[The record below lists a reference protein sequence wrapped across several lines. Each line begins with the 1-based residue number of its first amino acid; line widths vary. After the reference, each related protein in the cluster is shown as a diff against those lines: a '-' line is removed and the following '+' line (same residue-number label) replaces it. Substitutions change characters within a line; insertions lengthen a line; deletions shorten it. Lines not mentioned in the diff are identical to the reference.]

1 MLKTS
6 ITKFDLFHP
15 DANLDVFF
23 KMYKDAGIDGID
35 FSFDY
40 LRTCPYAPF
49 GRQFFKKSIDEI
61 KKILSVYKNAFEKH
75 GIVVAQTH
83 SPSPIYKFDPNEQ
96 EYNDYLLETTK
107 KCIEL
112 TAWLGAKYIVVHPAH
127 DSSIALYDEERP
139 INIKFFSQMIDTA
152 RRFGVTVCLENMWA
166 DKGGRIFD
174 SSCSDPYEACDYI
187 DTLNDMAGE
196 ELFAFCFDV
205 GHANICGRH
214 MQNTL
219 RVLGKRVK
227 TLHIHDTDGMN
238 DNHTVCYACASPGG
252 RPMTDYEGF
261 LAGLRDIGYDG
272 YLNFEV
278 VSAFNIFPKPTHQA
292 LCKLIKATGDYFSS
306 QIEK

>member
-6 ITKFDLFHP
+6 ITKFDLFKP
-15 DANLDVFF
+15 DADLDAFL

-40 LRTCPYAPF
+40 LRVCPYPPF
-49 GRQFFKKSIDEI
+49 GRPFYKKDIEELKS
-61 KKILSVYKNAFEKH
+61 ILSVYKDAFEKH

-83 SPSPIYKFDPNEQ
+83 SPSPIYKFDKNEQ
-96 EYNDYLLETTK
+96 EYNDYLLEATK

-112 TAWLGAKYIVVHPAH
+112 TAWLGAKYIVIHPAH
-127 DSSIALYDEERP
+127 DSSCVLYDEEKP
-139 INIKFFSQMIDTA
+139 VNIKFFSQMIDTA
-152 RRFGVTVCLENMWA
+152 KRFGVTICLENMWA
-166 DKGGRIFD
+166 EKGGRIFD
-174 SSCSDPYEACDYI
+174 SSCSDPYEACNYV

-196 ELFAFCFDV
+196 EIFGFCFDV

-227 TLHIHDTDGMN
+227 ALHIHDTDGMN
-238 DNHTVCYACASPGG
+238 DNHTIPYASSSSGG
-252 RPMTDYEGF
+252 KPMTDYNGF

-272 YLNFEV
+272 FLNFEIC
-278 VSAFNIFPKPTHQA
+278 SAFEIYPESTHPA
-292 LCKLIKATGDYFSS
+292 LLALVKSVADYFSTE
-306 QIEK
+306 IGK

>member
-1 MLKTS
+1 MMLKTS
-6 ITKFDLFHP
+6 TGNPHLYLP
-15 DANLDVFF
+15 DADVDGIVKMFKEAGLDGVDFSFYDMRLGSYPFGRDFF
-23 KMYKDAGIDGID
+23 KKDVEELKSILKVYKDAFAKYGI
-35 FSFDY
+35 
-40 LRTCPYAPF
+40 
-49 GRQFFKKSIDEI
+49 
-61 KKILSVYKNAFEKH
+61 SVP
-75 GIVVAQTH
+75 QTH
-83 SPSPIYKFDPNEQ
+83 APAPIYKFDPNEQ
-96 EYNDYLLETTK
+96 EFNDYLLETTK

-112 TAWLGAKYIVVHPAH
+112 TAWLDSKYIVVHPAH
-127 DSSIALYDEERP
+127 DSSRILYDEERRT
-139 INIKFFSQMIDTA
+139 NIKFFSKIIDTA
-152 RRFGVTVCLENMWA
+152 RRFNVTVCLENMWA
-166 DKGGRIFD
+166 DKGGKIFD